1 MQREA
6 CEAVSTVARAWPASR
21 PDARFGVCVE
31 PLVEIFD
38 SACRASDARLASQSM
53 ATLAEVLRAGGPV
66 AQGEATASGLHALL
80 ADICQECGGLDP
92 CELSLQLAV
101 SQGLACVVDA
111 LNPEQRAA
119 VAKACTARMLEWLME
134 AARTSAGSPADPNA
148 ALSRAIAA
156 NIVEVL
162 TTLSRGD
169 KREMLLVERWWLA
182 AILESLHVF
191 YDLKAQAVAAEGA
204 AVGGWVG
211 ATDLYG
217 DKAKSAREGFQ
228 ALSKA
233 TVQAAASSDKPNEA
247 PLDIQEMLKS
257 KATELYPALAAT
269 VDEAVAESTM
279 VDSLESVVSLVTED
293 PDAQSM
299 LVRAGSA
306 ELLKCLIRDHD
317 ESDAGKGGLSRLP
330 GEAVR
335 MLAMLSANTEVLRD
349 LEAPSNEGLRSQIQQ
364 FSESED
370 MDLSNNAAKILLH
383 LEGAWARGDGS
394 GAGDPPL
401 TPVFRENVSLFDPGA
416 DHHRV
421 LAREGPDAP
430 GGPTMDVVFIHGLK
444 GGAFD
449 TWRTDEC
456 TWSYTPPERTK
467 NRYWPAR
474 WLPGDLPEARL
485 MALSYP
491 STFWESERSVHP
503 IEEQAKIIHE
513 SLRLAGVGD
522 RPVIFVCHSLG
533 GLIIKEM
540 LVQAEEGGEDD
551 AILSGLDG
559 IVNFSTPHF
568 GSDLAGAFVD
578 MKLFSEKSTIHDLKP
593 SEGLKDLNQRMSA
606 LVKKYDTKCLAFGE
620 GQGTPL
626 VMTGKL
632 AKRINAVIV
641 NLESAF
647 PGYGEFV
654 VVENCDHVNICKPR
668 SRRMKGYKM
677 TLDFL
682 RKRRDAFASE
692 GPSAAPADSRQS
704 VSATGG
710 GAAGDGSPS

>member
-1 MQREA
+1 
-6 CEAVSTVARAWPASR
+6 
-21 PDARFGVCVE
+21 
-31 PLVEIFD
+31 
-38 SACRASDARLASQSM
+38 
-53 ATLAEVLRAGGPV
+53 
-66 AQGEATASGLHALL
+66 
-80 ADICQECGGLDP
+80 
-92 CELSLQLAV
+92 
-101 SQGLACVVDA
+101 
-111 LNPEQRAA
+111 
-119 VAKACTARMLEWLME
+119 
-134 AARTSAGSPADPNA
+134 
-148 ALSRAIAA
+148 
-156 NIVEVL
+156 
-162 TTLSRGD
+162 
-169 KREMLLVERWWLA
+169 
-182 AILESLHVF
+182 
-191 YDLKAQAVAAEGA
+191 
-204 AVGGWVG
+204 
-211 ATDLYG
+211 
-217 DKAKSAREGFQ
+217 
-228 ALSKA
+228 
-233 TVQAAASSDKPNEA
+233 
-247 PLDIQEMLKS
+247 
-257 KATELYPALAAT
+257 
-269 VDEAVAESTM
+269 
-279 VDSLESVVSLVTED
+279 
-293 PDAQSM
+293 
-299 LVRAGSA
+299 
-306 ELLKCLIRDHD
+306 
-317 ESDAGKGGLSRLP
+317 
-330 GEAVR
+330 